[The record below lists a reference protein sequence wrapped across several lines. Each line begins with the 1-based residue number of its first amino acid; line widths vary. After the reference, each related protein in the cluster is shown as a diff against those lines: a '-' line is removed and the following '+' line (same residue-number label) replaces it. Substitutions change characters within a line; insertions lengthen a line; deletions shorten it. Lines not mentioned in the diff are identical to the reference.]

1 MQSILLPKKT
11 ALTIGISLF
20 LIITIA
26 MSVVVF
32 LPSFTTKTKT
42 SLSNQK
48 ITLSAPNQKLLQKYV
63 SEFNISGKNL
73 TVGTKVIPYAS
84 IKQVRVLLTDTLTSG
99 YETVVLVKK
108 GTTSVPGH
116 ALRGV
121 IDRDILTISIYLDK
135 NQIMNNLSPSQL
147 EKVIQYSVVFYLYSH
162 TNGAIKA
169 KDFPQ
174 FGAQI
179 DNVQGDNNPLVT
191 VIAK

>member
-1 MQSILLPKKT
+1 LIKLPVTTAQKLLV
-11 ALTIGISLF
+11 GINYVNFLRLKVDKPEAVNPSLEY
-20 LIITIA
+20 I
-26 MSVVVF
+26 
-32 LPSFTTKTKT
+32 
-42 SLSNQK
+42 
-48 ITLSAPNQKLLQKYV
+48 APNQELLQKYV

-84 IKQVRVLLTDTLTSG
+84 IKQVRVLLTDTLTPG

-108 GTTSVPGH
+108 GTTSIPGH

-121 IDRDILTISIYLDK
+121 VDHDILTISIYLDK
-135 NQIMNNLSPSQL
+135 DQIMNNLSASQL

-162 TNGAIKA
+162 TNGAVKA

-191 VIAK
+191 VITK